1 MTSQHPFLKS
11 RGNVLTI
18 VLSGVAMKSLHS
30 RKNGKELPM
39 RPLRILIS
47 LVLVVALIGAPLLAK
62 SGTKRWAG
70 RGAAGGAILGL
81 LVGGNLG
88 GAAVGAAVGA
98 AGGAIG
104 GAASDSKKKKKANKA
119 ELEELRQKEAERQAY
134 DLPQTEEEWIEAI
147 GEDNTN
153 ALDALVDCQHDRAEL
168 LAKAGATSE
177 NPDFALAGY
186 WLEALVAV
194 DSKDQAGAESL
205 FAELVDLDDDVDTV
219 QQASVAADQAI
230 LKIRETRRTEGISCE
245 G

>member
-1 MTSQHPFLKS
+1 MREIRMLTSLA
-11 RGNVLTI
+11 LLI
-18 VLSGVAMKSLHS
+18 VLASG
-30 RKNGKELPM
+30 
-39 RPLRILIS
+39 PLF
-47 LVLVVALIGAPLLAK
+47 AK
-62 SGTKRWAG
+62 SGAGRWAG

-81 LVGGNLG
+81 LVGGDLG
-88 GAAVGAAVGA
+88 GAVVGAAVGA
-98 AGGAIG
+98 AGGAAG
-104 GAASDSKKKKKANKA
+104 GAISDSNKKKKANKA

-134 DLPQTEEEWIEAI
+134 DLPQTREEWVAAI

-153 ALDALVDCQHDRAEL
+153 ALDALVDCQHDRATL

-194 DSKDQAGAESL
+194 DSQDQAAAESL

-230 LKIRETRRTEGISCE
+230 LKVREARTAEGISCQR
-245 G
+245 

>member
-1 MTSQHPFLKS
+1 MNRAKKLTSLA
-11 RGNVLTI
+11 L
-18 VLSGVAMKSLHS
+18 L
-30 RKNGKELPM
+30 
-39 RPLRILIS
+39 
-47 LVLVVALIGAPLLAK
+47 VALASTPLLAK
-62 SGTKRWAG
+62 SGTGRWAG

-81 LVGGNLG
+81 LVGGDLG
-88 GAAVGAAVGA
+88 GAVVGAAVGA
-98 AGGAIG
+98 AGGAAG
-104 GAASDSKKKKKANKA
+104 GAISDSSKKKKANKE

-134 DLPQTEEEWIEAI
+134 DLPQTEEEWIAAI
-147 GEDNTN
+147 GQDNTN

-194 DSKDQAGAESL
+194 DSKDQATAESL

-230 LKIRETRRTEGISCE
+230 LKIRETRSAEEISCE
-245 G
+245 R

>member
-1 MTSQHPFLKS
+1 MRVEEQMQPAFSS
-11 RGNVLTI
+11 RESTVTRFR
-18 VLSGVAMKSLHS
+18 V
-30 RKNGKELPM
+30 
-39 RPLRILIS
+39 
-47 LVLVVALIGAPLLAK
+47 LLAFLSVCLLVT
-62 SGTKRWAG
+62 SGLFAGSGAKRWAG

-81 LVGGNLG
+81 LVGGDLG

-104 GAASDSKKKKKANKA
+104 GAASDSSKKKKANKA
-119 ELEELRQKEAERQAY
+119 ELEELRQKEAEGQAY
-134 DLPQTEEEWIEAI
+134 DLPQTEEEWIAAI
-147 GEDNTN
+147 GQDNTN

-194 DSKDQAGAESL
+194 DSKDQATAESL

-230 LKIRETRRTEGISCE
+230 LKIRETRSAEEISCE
-245 G
+245 R

>member
-1 MTSQHPFLKS
+1 MQPPHEVVVSRDHALVTQKVIHGKDLRMNRAKKLTSLA
-11 RGNVLTI
+11 L
-18 VLSGVAMKSLHS
+18 L
-30 RKNGKELPM
+30 
-39 RPLRILIS
+39 
-47 LVLVVALIGAPLLAK
+47 VALASTPLLAK
-62 SGTKRWAG
+62 SGTGRWAG

-81 LVGGNLG
+81 LVGGDLG
-88 GAAVGAAVGA
+88 GAVVGAAVGA

-104 GAASDSKKKKKANKA
+104 GAASDSNKKKKANKA
-119 ELEELRQKEAERQAY
+119 ELEELRQKEAEREAY
-134 DLPQTEEEWIEAI
+134 DLPQTEEEWIAAI
-147 GEDNTN
+147 GQDNTN

-194 DSKDQAGAESL
+194 DSKDQATAESL

-230 LKIRETRRTEGISCE
+230 LKIRETRSAEEIACE
-245 G
+245 R